1 MGIGARI
8 YKESTTWDDIVVKI
22 TSAHAQYD
30 SFILV
35 LESTFLFK
43 WHQAHREKLANNLLN
58 HVAGGRCV

>member
-8 YKESTTWDDIVVKI
+8 DNEITAWDDIVVKI
-22 TSAHAQYD
+22 TSAHTQYD

-58 HVAGGRCV
+58 HIAGERCV